1 MLNEPQ
7 HRQKKKSL
15 DPSLLIT
22 TIKYFLS
29 QKNPGAP
36 RRRTSSRPRC
46 ARTRG
51 PPARPSGG
59 GTAPVGTSGRPE
71 ARPSTLETDRTIRR
85 VATHGT

>member
-29 QKNPGAP
+29 QKNPAHLGVVHLPVHGVLGPAALLPAP
-36 RRRTSSRPRC
+36 VEVELLQSVLPVAQR
-46 ARTRG
+46 
-51 PPARPSGG
+51 PARQLWKQTEP
-59 GTAPVGTSGRPE
+59 
-71 ARPSTLETDRTIRR
+71 
-85 VATHGT
+85 